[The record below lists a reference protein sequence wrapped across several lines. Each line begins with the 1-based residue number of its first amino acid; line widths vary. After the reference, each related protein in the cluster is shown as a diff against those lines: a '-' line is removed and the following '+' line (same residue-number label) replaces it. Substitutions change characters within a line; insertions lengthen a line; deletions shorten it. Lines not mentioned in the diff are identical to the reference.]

1 LKLSNFYDLKMGFLS
16 FLKGIGGGIM
26 SGIGK
31 VAGIVKKVAPIVQGI
46 AGAIPTPLT
55 QGIANAAGAV
65 GSVANAVA
73 PAMQNGDYVGAL
85 TGGLNAAGATGAAQT
100 VQNVANAVQGGPPA
114 GAPVI

>member
-1 LKLSNFYDLKMGFLS
+1 LKLSNFYLLKMGFLN
-16 FLKGIGGGIM
+16 FLKGLGGGIM

-31 VAGIVKKVAPIVQGI
+31 VAGIVQKVAPVIQGI

-65 GSVANAVA
+65 GNVANAVS
-73 PAMQNGDYVGAL
+73 PALQNGDVVGAV
-85 TGGLNAAGATGAAQT
+85 TGGLNAAGQTGAAQT
-100 VQNVANAVQGGPPA
+100 VQNVANAIGGQG